1 MTTTTSERSDRRGEH
16 GLPDD
21 VHLIAAAG
29 TLDGF
34 AFQLR
39 DTDGVDVRELVEGTI
54 VVVRTRHSC
63 YHLVVVEPET
73 GRVLISGGDRFL
85 EPTDA
90 RLVGATGGGS
100 MLKPGWIGVGLKV
113 ELRQL
118 RERTTTS
125 VVNAI
130 AIERS
135 PHDAI

>member
-1 MTTTTSERSDRRGEH
+1 M
-16 GLPDD
+16 
-21 VHLIAAAG
+21 
-29 TLDGF
+29 
-34 AFQLR
+34 
-39 DTDGVDVRELVEGTI
+39 
-54 VVVRTRHSC
+54 
-63 YHLVVVEPET
+63 
-73 GRVLISGGDRFL
+73 FL